1 MYFVGFEKLSLT
13 LAIHRIGGNQNSKT
27 LLTIYELGS
36 KITRNSVFHC
46 NLSPT
51 GDIWQSKTLFMMI
64 FCLHP
69 SIVFTLSI
77 AAYTVCC
84 RPELILSL
92 EGNLKTS

>member
-51 GDIWQSKTLFMMI
+51 GDIMAIENSVYDDFLSTSVD
-64 FCLHP
+64 
-69 SIVFTLSI
+69 SI
-77 AAYTVCC
+77 YTFDC
-84 RPELILSL
+84 RLYSVL
-92 EGNLKTS
+92 